1 MRPASV
7 EEIRKEHKWTN
18 MVPPGQYEEIITVFK
33 NFGERRCPRGAAP
46 PARAT
51 GAPRLAP
58 HPRVMRWQTATAT
71 GRSSLRR

>member
-33 NFGERRCPRGAAP
+33 NFGERRRPRGAP
-46 PARAT
+46 PP
-51 GAPRLAP
+51 APRLAP
-58 HPRVMRWQTATAT
+58 HPRALRWQTATAT